1 MRVSSTLRFVDAPG
15 MLRTTVIMVLSISI
29 SQVMADDDASGK
41 RVGSKAGVP
50 SPGYDAWEL
59 AYYGDSVDGDWQQA
73 TEQPDEVSPQV
84 YDSLGPGCSG
94 SAVSY
99 APGRPRK
106 PHRQMPG
113 DIDRGD
119 CPPYRYTISD
129 CERAGNPHCVASWAK
144 LSITPKY
151 SAGYVGGGAAWG
163 GRSRYCSEGVWGL
176 DYHGLFPYRR
186 VWMRWT
192 SGCEQ
197 GGEGAY
203 KTDGHTG
210 PFAKP

>member
-1 MRVSSTLRFVDAPG
+1 MRVSSTLRLADAPG
-15 MLRTTVIMVLSISI
+15 LLQAIAFAGIAISV
-29 SQVMADDDASGK
+29 SQVMAETGKPAIKHDAS
-41 RVGSKAGVP
+41 
-50 SPGYDAWEL
+50 EL
-59 AYYGDSVDGDWQQA
+59 DYYGYATDSDVTDGDGEQA
-73 TEQPDEVSPQV
+73 PKNAVEVSTRHC
-84 YDSLGPGCSG
+84 DSLGLGCSG
-94 SAVSY
+94 TGLSY
-99 APGRPRK
+99 APGRPQK

-113 DIDRGD
+113 DINRGD
-119 CPPYRYTISD
+119 CPPYRYTLSD

-151 SAGYVGGGAAWG
+151 SAGYVGGGAALG

-210 PFAKP
+210 PFARH

>member
-1 MRVSSTLRFVDAPG
+1 MRVSTTLRFTDTPG
-15 MLRTTVIMVLSISI
+15 VLWAITLAVIATTVTQVLAETGKPT
-29 SQVMADDDASGK
+29 VDHDAS
-41 RVGSKAGVP
+41 
-50 SPGYDAWEL
+50 EL
-59 AYYGDSVDGDWQQA
+59 DYYGDSLGGDWEQA
-73 TEQPDEVSPQV
+73 PEDAGTVSVPDG
-84 YDSLGPGCSG
+84 DSLGQRHSG
-94 SAVSY
+94 TGISY
-99 APGRPRK
+99 APGRPQK
-106 PHRQMPG
+106 PHRKMPG
-113 DIDRGD
+113 DINRGD

-192 SGCEQ
+192 NGCEQ

-210 PFAKP
+210 PFAKH